1 VSKHLTATGS
11 LFFLVLLCAMSVV
24 AAPGPAG
31 TPTVSRTIPMPFN
44 LVRGNFAE
52 WTGGNLVVIT
62 DRWSASP
69 TLTIFDRDG
78 NQTSTFRFTIPG
90 ADLINIYDNSV
101 ALAKD
106 GSLAIIGTVDLN
118 GSRGATFVAW
128 VSPDRR
134 HQTVIRSTS
143 FFPESVTMPSDGT
156 IWVSGYKKPTLPGER
171 VDNSHQLILRYDTSG
186 KLLGSTS
193 PLLNIPDSTVVGR
206 PPSILVSWGDG
217 VGWYYPREQAYVEFS
232 LDGSVAHRLKGP
244 QNPRGVF
251 TLAACPNGNVFAASK
266 KGTDGGV
273 FSLDRGQADWSFAPR
288 QEKWG
293 ELLGCDGTS
302 LVSISDFD
310 KISWLDTAGN

>member
-11 LFFLVLLCAMSVV
+11 SLSLVLLCAMSIM
-24 AAPGPAG
+24 ASPRPAN
-31 TPTVSRTIPMPFN
+31 TVSVSRAIPMPFN

-69 TLTIFDRDG
+69 TLTTFDRDG

-90 ADLINIYDNSV
+90 ADQVNLYDNSV

-118 GSRGATFVAW
+118 DSGGATFVAW
-128 VSPDRR
+128 VSADRR

-143 FFPESVTMPSDGT
+143 FFPESVAMPSDGT
-156 IWVSGYKKPTLPGER
+156 IWVSGCKRRTEPGEQLGN
-171 VDNSHQLILRYDTSG
+171 DHQLILRYNTSG
-186 KLLGSTS
+186 KFLGSIS
-193 PLLNIPDSTVVGR
+193 PLLNVPDTNVVGR

-217 VGWYYPREQAYVEFS
+217 VGWYYPREHAYVEFS
-232 LDGSVAHRLKGP
+232 LDGSVAHRFNGP
-244 QNPRGVF
+244 QNPLGVF

-266 KGTDGGV
+266 KGTDWGI
-273 FSLDRGQADWSFAPR
+273 FSLNREQGGWTFAPGQA
-288 QEKWG
+288 KWG
-293 ELLGCDGTS
+293 EILGCDGTS

-310 KISWLDTAGN
+310 RISWLTTAGN